1 MPEPRSLVDN
11 ASSER
16 QVRNAE
22 RIERD
27 VAKQFDA
34 DLRSILETD
43 AGIRLWCSLMERC
56 SAWRSVRDEKPH
68 LMHFN
73 AGKRDVGIMLYD
85 LASSADAMARIAA
98 EHARRQ
104 KSIAPQEM
112 EDDE

>member
-11 ASSER
+11 AGSER

-27 VAKQFDA
+27 RARQFDA
-34 DLRSILETD
+34 DLKDILDTD
-43 AGIRLWCSLMERC
+43 AGIRVWCSLMERC
-56 SAWRSVRDEKPH
+56 SAWRSVLAEKPH
-68 LMHFN
+68 VMHFN

-85 LASSADAMARIAA
+85 LASNAEAMPRIAA

-104 KSIAPQEM
+104 KNVPQEI